1 MIRPLFY
8 SLAFGRALTEP
19 SDMNR
24 LLISVAVAAL
34 VSTLAQAQTTANP
47 KAKVDPKNNK
57 VSKPV
62 VDKPKPILMSRNQI
76 RECQEIEER
85 IQSEDKLLPPVVKAW
100 EAEHAE
106 LLAELA
112 EGNKVAEGLNKSHAS
127 LKEDADGLA
136 KLNEALNAEIKGGKL
151 KKDEQLKKIKD
162 FGEARAS
169 VEARIDDFNK
179 QREAYTAKKATLDA
193 RIKPHD
199 AAKLTLN
206 ERIEALADDRT
217 DFKAKCADRVYDEGD
232 WNFVKAERAK
242 AAAAATAAS
251 AAK

>member
-1 MIRPLFY
+1 MK
-8 SLAFGRALTEP
+8 
-19 SDMNR
+19 R
-24 LLISVAVAAL
+24 LLISVAVVAL
-34 VSTLAQAQTTANP
+34 VSTLSQAQTTANP

-85 IQSEDKLLPPVVKAW
+85 IKSEDEALPPLVKAW

-106 LLAELA
+106 LLGSLEAS
-112 EGNKVAEGLNKSHAS
+112 NKAADALNKNGAAI
-127 LKEDADGLA
+127 KQDADAFG
-136 KLNEALNAEIKGGKL
+136 KFMEILNAELKEGKL
-151 KKDEQLKKIKD
+151 KKDEQLKKIQD
-162 FGEARAS
+162 SNERRAALQAR
-169 VEARIDDFNK
+169 VDDFNK
-179 QREAYTAKKATLDA
+179 QREAFAASKAKLDV
-193 RIKPHD
+193 RVKPHD
-199 AAKLTLN
+199 EAKIPLN

-217 DFKAKCADRVYDEGD
+217 DFKAKCADKVYDEGD

-242 AAAAATAAS
+242 AAAAAAAAS